1 MSRRPELAL
10 VALFALAVA
19 AATVAGLRNA
29 LSGAEGGT
37 PSAFLP
43 GPDGAKA
50 VYEVLQHLGRPVERR
65 RTPLYD
71 LTRVRRPPALLV
83 VIDPPDDLT
92 AAELEQVVRY
102 VRAGGEV
109 LAAGDGGGI
118 THCTGWDA
126 HPAFLKAYAGDS
138 QPVQQPVS
146 ALELPPVTAVL
157 RPLDSLL
164 AVQGHDSRRRVRRN
178 LDRESGCGGLAVPTE
193 DTLLRTEHGK
203 PVILRLRYPGGGLV
217 TLAAD
222 PGYFRNRAWRT
233 TDVPPFMVPL
243 LTPGTGGRGRVT
255 WDEYHQGFGRGGSL
269 EGAVLDWLARTP
281 AGWALL
287 QLGAVG
293 LVALAVAAIRFGPAR
308 SVIDRRRRSPL
319 EHVEAL
325 AVSLQGAG
333 GVDTAVA
340 LLVAGLRRRLGRA
353 GMVQPDEQRAWL
365 SALELALPTTRAREA
380 VRRLQQAQTQ
390 PGGTERALVAAQALE
405 DVWEELHPGDVSASS
420 SPPT

>member
-1 MSRRPELAL
+1 M
-10 VALFALAVA
+10 ALFALAVA
-19 AATVAGLRNA
+19 VATAAGLRNA
-29 LSGAEGGT
+29 LGGAEGGT
-37 PSAFLP
+37 PSAFLA

-50 VYEVLQHLGRPVERR
+50 VYDVLQRLGRPVERR

-71 LTRVRRPPALLV
+71 LSRVRRPPALLV
-83 VIDPPDDLT
+83 VLDPPDDLT

-102 VRAGGEV
+102 VRSGGQV

-118 THCTGWDA
+118 TRCTGWDA
-126 HPAFLKAYAGDS
+126 HTAFLKGYAGDS
-138 QPVQQPVS
+138 QPVQQPVP
-146 ALELPPVTAVL
+146 ALELPSVTAVL
-157 RPLDSLL
+157 RPLDSLRT
-164 AVQGHDSRRRVRRN
+164 VRGQDTRRRVRRD
-178 LDRESGCGGLAVPTE
+178 LDRESGCDGLALPRQ
-193 DTLLRTEHGK
+193 DTLLRTEHAK
-203 PVILRLRYPGGGLV
+203 PVILRLRYPGGGLI

-243 LTPGTGGRGRVT
+243 LTPGTRGRVT
-255 WDEYHQGFGRGGSL
+255 WDEYHQGFGRSGSL

-287 QLGAVG
+287 QLVAVG
-293 LVALAVAAIRFGPAR
+293 LLALAAAAVRFGPAR

-340 LLVAGLRRRLGRA
+340 LIVAGLRRRLGRA
-353 GMVQPDEQRAWL
+353 GVAQPDEQRAWL
-365 SALELALPTTRAREA
+365 GALELVLPTTRARDA

-390 PGGTERALVAAQALE
+390 PGGAERALVAAQALE
-405 DVWEELHPGDVSASS
+405 DVWEELRPQTTRAGS
-420 SPPT
+420 

>member
-10 VALFALAVA
+10 VALFSLAVA
-19 AATVAGLRNA
+19 AAVVAGLRNA
-29 LSGAEGGT
+29 LGGAEGGT
-37 PSAFLP
+37 PSAFLA
-43 GPDGAKA
+43 GPDGAKG
-50 VYEVLQHLGRPVERR
+50 VYDVLQRLGRPAERR

-83 VIDPPDDLT
+83 VLDPPDDLT

-102 VRAGGEV
+102 VRSGGAV
-109 LAAGDGGGI
+109 LAAGAGGGI
-118 THCTGWDA
+118 TRCTGWDSHA
-126 HPAFLKAYAGDS
+126 AFLRGYAGDS
-138 QPVQQPVS
+138 QAVQQPVA

-164 AVQGHDSRRRVRRN
+164 AVQDGDTRRRVRRS
-178 LDRESGCGGLAVPTE
+178 LDHESGCSALAVPAQ

-203 PVILRLRYPGGGLV
+203 PVILRLRYPGGGMV

-233 TDVPPFMVPL
+233 TDVPFFAVPL
-243 LTPGTGGRGRVT
+243 LTPATRGGRGRGRVT

-287 QLGAVG
+287 QLVAVG
-293 LVALAVAAIRFGPAR
+293 LVALAVAAVRFGPAR

-333 GVDTAVA
+333 GVDTAVG
-340 LLVAGLRRRLGRA
+340 LIVAGLRRRLGRA
-353 GMVQPDEQRAWL
+353 GVVRLDEQRAWL
-365 SALELALPTTRAREA
+365 GALELALPTTRARNA
-380 VRRLQQAQTQ
+380 VRRLQQAETQ
-390 PGGTERALVAAQALE
+390 PGGPERALVAAQALE
-405 DVWEELHPGDVSASS
+405 DVWEELRPQTTRAGS
-420 SPPT
+420 

>member
-10 VALFALAVA
+10 VALFLVAVA
-19 AATVAGLRNA
+19 VAIVAGLRNT
-29 LSGAEGGT
+29 LGGAEGG
-37 PSAFLP
+37 PASAFLT

-50 VYEVLQHLGRPVERR
+50 VYDVLQRLGRPVGRR

-71 LTRVRRPPALLV
+71 LTRARRPPALLV
-83 VIDPPDDLT
+83 VLDPPDDLT

-102 VRAGGEV
+102 VRSGGTV

-118 THCTGWDA
+118 TRCTGWDA
-126 HPAFLKAYAGDS
+126 HTAFLRGYGGDS

-146 ALELPPVTAVL
+146 ALELPPVTVVL

-164 AVQGHDSRRRVRRN
+164 AVQDGDTRRRVRRS
-178 LDRESGCGGLAVPTE
+178 LDRESGCSGLAVPAQ

-203 PVILRLRYPGGGLV
+203 PVILRLRYPGGGMV

-233 TDVPPFMVPL
+233 TDVPSFAVPL
-243 LTPGTGGRGRVT
+243 LTPATGRGRGRVT
-255 WDEYHQGFGRGGSL
+255 WDEYHQGFGSRGSL

-281 AGWALL
+281 GGWALL
-287 QLGAVG
+287 QLIAVS
-293 LVALAVAAIRFGPAR
+293 LVALAVSAVRFGPAR

-333 GVDTAVA
+333 GVDTAVG
-340 LLVAGLRRRLGRA
+340 LIVAGLRRRLGRA
-353 GMVQPDEQRAWL
+353 GVVRLDEQRAWL
-365 SALELALPTTRAREA
+365 SRLELALPTTRARDA
-380 VRRLQQAQTQ
+380 VRRLQQAETQ
-390 PGGTERALVAAQALE
+390 PGGAERALVAAQALE
-405 DVWEELHPGDVSASS
+405 DVWEELRPQTTRAGS
-420 SPPT
+420 

>member
-10 VALFALAVA
+10 VALFLLAVA
-19 AATVAGLRNA
+19 VAIVAGLRNT
-29 LSGAEGGT
+29 LGGAEGGP
-37 PSAFLP
+37 PSAFLA

-50 VYEVLQHLGRPVERR
+50 VYDVLLRLGRPVERR

-71 LTRVRRPPALLV
+71 LTRVRRPPALFV
-83 VIDPPDDLT
+83 VVDPPDDLT

-102 VRAGGEV
+102 VRSGGAV

-118 THCTGWDA
+118 TRCTGWDA
-126 HPAFLKAYAGDS
+126 DAVFLKGYAGDS
-138 QPVQQPVS
+138 QTVQQPVS
-146 ALELPPVTAVL
+146 ALELPSVTAVL

-164 AVQGHDSRRRVRRN
+164 TGQSADTRRRVRRS
-178 LDRESGCGGLAVPTE
+178 LDRESGCSGLAVAE
-193 DTLLRTEHGK
+193 QDTLLRTEQGK
-203 PVILRLRYPGGGLV
+203 PVILRLRYPGGGMV

-233 TDVPPFMVPL
+233 TDVPAFAVPL
-243 LTPGTGGRGRVT
+243 LTPATRGRVT

-287 QLGAVG
+287 QLAAVG
-293 LVALAVAAIRFGPAR
+293 LVALAVAAVRFGPAR

-340 LLVAGLRRRLGRA
+340 LIVAGLRRRLGRA
-353 GMVQPDEQRAWL
+353 GVVQPDEQRAWL
-365 SALELALPTTRAREA
+365 STLELALPTTRARDA
-380 VRRLQQAQTQ
+380 VRRLQQAETQ
-390 PGGTERALVAAQALE
+390 PGGAERALVAAQALE
-405 DVWEELHPGDVSASS
+405 DVWEELRPQTMHAAS
-420 SPPT
+420 